1 MEVIDQIRGYLS
13 DVGCS
18 IGVITN
24 GKQFI
29 IANFINTNGIPWKQ
43 NKCIIYN
50 GIDDI
55 QNNYIRLSHY
65 RYYPEGGRYSVIKTF
80 TYSGRFIGEEK
91 QDPEENIL

>member
-1 MEVIDQIRGYLS
+1 MQRIIQLP
-13 DVGCS
+13 
-18 IGVITN
+18 TN
-24 GKQFI
+24 EGFVD
-29 IANFINTNGIPWKQ
+29 F
-43 NKCIIYN
+43 
-50 GIDDI
+50 DI